1 MNKQTTLVFRDP
13 IAYLI
18 QFVQGSP
25 HEIPANSA
33 YGTVLVDDLGVP
45 LVPAAEQAVNSH
57 SHIYIYISIHR
68 MARQAGSNP
77 NTQLE
82 SNNELT
88 MAC

>member
-18 QFVQGSP
+18 QFVQGGP

-45 LVPAAEQAVNSH
+45 LVSAATA
-57 SHIYIYISIHR
+57 ILIYISIHR
-68 MARQAGSNP
+68 MARQTCSNP